1 MFDTIPNLPQVVFQ
15 DLATATW
22 RQRIRQHDQEDMPDL
37 PNTTEFCH
45 ALMKGE
51 LDEGL
56 PEFYAR
62 ISSVEKVYDPDNL
75 PDPIDVSVCVEGY
88 MSDFV
93 EGGKGKN
100 AFYAVVNGL
109 KIDLEPELMD
119 RSDAILI
126 AFSLRD
132 FHNTW
137 EAAIEFEPS
146 LKHPIAPFVE
156 AWFKRPKQVAPSQKR
171 VSILLSILRGA
182 RALRYLLGL
191 AHKKRR

>member
-1 MFDTIPNLPQVVFQ
+1 MFDATPNIPQSVFQ

-22 RQRIRQHDQEDMPDL
+22 RQRIRQHDQENMPDL

-62 ISSVEKVYDPDNL
+62 MSSVEKVYNSDNL
-75 PDPIDVSVCVEGY
+75 PAPIDVSVY
-88 MSDFV
+88 V

-109 KIDLEPELMD
+109 KIDLEPDLID
-119 RSDAILI
+119 RSDEILI

-137 EAAIEFEPS
+137 EAAIELEPS

-156 AWFKRPKQVAPSQKR
+156 AWFKRP
-171 VSILLSILRGA
+171 
-182 RALRYLLGL
+182 
-191 AHKKRR
+191 